1 VIFSDEEAL
10 DAGGVKKVE
19 YVIVILDYLLLIS
32 TEEDFVYSNCR
43 LLKWQDELSYERLHD
58 TTGVPRQYPHRH
70 SGLANLPSVG
80 AVP

>member
-43 LLKWQDELSYERLHD
+43 LLK
-58 TTGVPRQYPHRH
+58 
-70 SGLANLPSVG
+70 
-80 AVP
+80 